1 MMMRPHLMW
10 HDPCKETQRQGH
22 TTVLAIFAEERERFR
37 MKKVS
42 QKLLWSIIAIAL
54 LAPLSAT
61 ALIVGARVAE
71 VTQGDGSDWLLVAL
85 AFGGAAVSAL
95 NGLGRRM
102 SQTDRGSDHNQK
114 LRRQSGAMVHL
125 NH

>member
-1 MMMRPHLMW
+1 
-10 HDPCKETQRQGH
+10 
-22 TTVLAIFAEERERFR
+22 
-37 MKKVS
+37 MKVVS
-42 QKLLWSIIAIAL
+42 QKLLWSIIAVAL

-71 VTQGDGSDWLLVAL
+71 VTQSDGNDWLLVAL

-102 SQTDRGSDHNQK
+102 AQTNGRTDRNRK
-114 LRRQSGAMVHL
+114 LCGRQQEIVHS
-125 NH
+125 N

>member
-1 MMMRPHLMW
+1 
-10 HDPCKETQRQGH
+10 
-22 TTVLAIFAEERERFR
+22 

-71 VTQGDGSDWLLVAL
+71 VTQSDGNDWLLVAL

-102 SQTDRGSDHNQK
+102 AQADRRSDPSKK
-114 LRRQSGAMVHL
+114 LCRQHGAMVHS
-125 NH
+125 NQ

>member
-1 MMMRPHLMW
+1 
-10 HDPCKETQRQGH
+10 
-22 TTVLAIFAEERERFR
+22 

-42 QKLLWSIIAIAL
+42 QKLLWSIIAVAL

-71 VTQGDGSDWLLVAL
+71 VTQSDGNDWLLVAL

-102 SQTDRGSDHNQK
+102 AQTKRSERTRRLCGPQRGV
-114 LRRQSGAMVHL
+114 LHL
-125 NH
+125 N

>member
-1 MMMRPHLMW
+1 
-10 HDPCKETQRQGH
+10 
-22 TTVLAIFAEERERFR
+22 
-37 MKKVS
+37 MKIVS
-42 QKLLWSIIAIAL
+42 QKLLWSIIAVAL

-71 VTQGDGSDWLLVAL
+71 VTQSDGNDWLLVAL

-102 SQTDRGSDHNQK
+102 SQTGERSGRNGKHH
-114 LRRQSGAMVHL
+114 RQQREMVHL
-125 NH
+125 N

>member
-1 MMMRPHLMW
+1 M
-10 HDPCKETQRQGH
+10 
-22 TTVLAIFAEERERFR
+22 LAVFANRERKLA

-42 QKLLWSIIAIAL
+42 QKLLWSVIAVAL
-54 LAPLSAT
+54 LAPLSAA

-71 VTQGDGSDWLLVAL
+71 LRQSDGNDLLLVAL

-102 SQTDRGSDHNQK
+102 AGVNGAPQRQPRVS
-114 LRRQSGAMVHL
+114 RRARSVVRL
-125 NH
+125 NY